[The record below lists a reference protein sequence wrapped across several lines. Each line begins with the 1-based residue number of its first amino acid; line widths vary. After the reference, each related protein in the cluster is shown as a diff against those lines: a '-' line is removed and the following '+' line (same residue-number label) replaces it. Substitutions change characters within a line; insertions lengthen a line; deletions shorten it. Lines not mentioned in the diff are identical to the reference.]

1 MSLDILSIFIL
12 KSNLLD
18 ISYITFDLQNSEKYT
33 SILASNKQSSKEW
46 LETNSLNY
54 MNLSLKDLVDKG
66 TKNKF
71 VLYYCLIAID

>member
-54 MNLSLKDLVDKG
+54 MKLSLKDLVEKG